1 MKINSIFILIWE
13 RILSYRNNIDQEIS
27 VWTSPFFHFHSAHVK
42 LKSNLQIN
50 IHSISEFRFEV
61 LQKSIIT

>member
-13 RILSYRNNIDQEIS
+13 RILSYRNNIDQEIF
-27 VWTSPFFHFHSAHVK
+27 VWTSPFFHFHSAYVK

-50 IHSISEFRFEV
+50 IQSISEFRFEV